1 MTFLIFSKS
10 LSSHSQEMGQALEAA
25 GVGER
30 PIVWITHSMGG
41 LLVKH
46 MLKEDLQGTTSPH
59 DALEELDS
67 GQVCLESYHT
77 LMV

>member
-1 MTFLIFSKS
+1 MLSLLLCSKS
-10 LSSHSQEMGQALEAA
+10 LVSHSQEMREALEAA

-46 MLKEDLQGTTSPH
+46 ILMEDMQGTAVCG
-59 DALEELDS
+59 DASEQLHIP
-67 GQVCLESYHT
+67 QVCYVL
-77 LMV
+77 